1 MEINSLQRRY
11 LHKGFSLTELMA
23 SIVIVGVLMAIVI
36 PNYKNIRFGADETK
50 ATVNLH
56 SIYLAQKEF
65 HADNATY
72 DSFSIVNNKYVLQ
85 TYVDFSLDD
94 GCWRYQIQSWSDDG
108 FVVRAIHYTSSGDD
122 GPIRDIDQTG
132 TITKGV
138 L

>member
-56 SIYLAQKEF
+56 SMYMAEKEYRSDNGEYGDI
-65 HADNATY
+65 ADTNE
-72 DSFSIVNNKYVLQ
+72 LQ
-85 TYVDFSLDD
+85 TYVDFSIDD
-94 GCWRYQIQSWSDDG
+94 KSWTYQIESAVTNADG
-108 FVVRAIHYTSSGDD
+108 SQVFLIRAYNTAF
-122 GPIRDIDQTG
+122 PTREMTIDQAG
-132 TITKGV
+132 TITKNY
-138 L
+138 